1 MHSHLRKQRGF
12 TLVELMLVVMIVGVL
27 AALAVYGVQRYV
39 ANAKTAEAKNSLG
52 QISKDAQSAYALE
65 HMNTAAPLASSES
78 AKVSNRLCPPGPP
91 VPAAIPAGEKVQSDL
106 GAWADGWKCLRFS
119 MTEPQYY
126 QYTYATDATDTETG
140 EYFEAIAQG
149 DLDGDSVPSTFKIR
163 GEVQQDTKA
172 LFVAP
177 TISETDPEE

>member
-1 MHSHLRKQRGF
+1 MYAHFRRQRGF

-39 ANAKTAEAKNSLG
+39 ANAKTAEARNAVG
-52 QISKDAQSAYALE
+52 QISKDAQSAFAYE
-65 HMNTAAPLASSES
+65 HMSTATPLASSES

-91 VPAAIPAGEKVQSDL
+91 VPAAVPAAEKVQSEPA
-106 GAWADGWKCLRFS
+106 AWTGGWKCLRFS
-119 MTEPQYY
+119 MTEPQNY
-126 QYTYATDATDTETG
+126 QYTYSTDATDTETG
-140 EYFEAIAQG
+140 TYFEAIAQG
-149 DLDGDSVPSTFKIR
+149 DVDGDGAPSTFKLR